1 MRFLGVWAA
10 AAAIFL
16 PTLAIADEDPRP
28 EQACHFGAY
37 RLPDGGLLTLAPS
50 DPPNLRYRLRDGTAG
65 KLWPTPDGGFEGGDG
80 WSVRTPV
87 TVRARFGACG
97 ADRFSWQRADGP
109 PGDARRVPLPVEPVT
124 FMSGKDRLYGELVL
138 PESGAP
144 KAVVVLQY
152 GSGTDSAVLNNYL
165 QYMPPLDG
173 VAVFVFD
180 KRGTGRSGG
189 DRTLLFPTMA
199 ADMAAAVDAVRARPA
214 MRGVPLG
221 LMGESQGGWVA
232 PLAAT
237 LRKVDFV
244 VASYGLA
251 VSPVGEDRDEVA
263 QSVRAH
269 GPKALAQAHTLHLA
283 AMRLANSRFLEGQ
296 AEFERLKA
304 LYRDEPWFKDVG
316 GDFTGTL
323 AATPPEKLGEIRA
336 MFDFPY
342 DLEYEPEPVLAR
354 LKTPML
360 WVLAG
365 KDTEAP
371 HETTLA
377 VLQKL
382 QAARSPIDVAVFP
395 NADHAMIEMGP
406 GPDGQP
412 KRMGRLS
419 PGYFDLLTD
428 WIVRRRLAG
437 PYGAATLIPRRYS
450 SSGTP

>member
-1 MRFLGVWAA
+1 MRDFAA
-10 AAAIFL
+10 WVAVAAILF
-16 PTLAIADEDPRP
+16 PAMAVADDDPAP

-65 KLWPTPDGGFEGGDG
+65 KLWPAPDGGFEGGEG

-87 TVRARFGACG
+87 TTRATFGACG
-97 ADRFSWQRADGP
+97 ANTFSWRRGDGP
-109 PGDARRVPLPVEPVT
+109 AVEARRVPLPVEPIT
-124 FMSGKDRLYGELVL
+124 FTSGKDRLYGELVL
-138 PESGAP
+138 PETGTP
-144 KAVVVLQY
+144 KAIVVLQY
-152 GSGTDSAVLNNYL
+152 GSGSDSAVLNNYV
-165 QYMPPLDG
+165 QYMLPLDG

-189 DRTLLFPTMA
+189 GMTMDFHTLA
-199 ADMAAAVDAVRARPA
+199 QDMAAAVDAVRARPA
-214 MRGVPLG
+214 AKGVPLG

-244 VASYGLA
+244 VASYSLA

-263 QSVRAH
+263 QSVQAY
-269 GPKALAQAHTLHLA
+269 GPKALAQANTLHLA
-283 AMRLANSRFLEGQ
+283 AMRIANSHFREGMD
-296 AEFERLKA
+296 EFDRLKA
-304 LYRDEPWFKDVG
+304 LYKDEPWFKDVG

-323 AATPPEKLGEIRA
+323 AATPPEKLAEIKA

-365 KDTEAP
+365 QDTEAP

-377 VLQKL
+377 VLKRL

-395 NADHAMIEMGP
+395 NADHGMIAVAP
-406 GPDGQP
+406 GPDGKP
-412 KRMGRLS
+412 KAVGRLAL
-419 PGYFDLLTD
+419 GYFDLLAD
-428 WIVRRRLAG
+428 WIVRRRLDG
-437 PYGAATLIPRRYS
+437 PYGAATLIPRR
-450 SSGTP
+450 

>member
-1 MRFLGVWAA
+1 MRAFGIWAA
-10 AAAIFL
+10 AVAILF
-16 PTLAIADEDPRP
+16 PAMAIAGDDPPP

-37 RLPDGGLLTLAPS
+37 RLPDGALLTLAPS
-50 DPPNLRYRLRDGTAG
+50 DSPNLRYRMRDGTAG
-65 KLWPTPDGGFEGGDG
+65 KLYPTPDGGYEGGDG

-87 TVRARFGACG
+87 TTRARFGPCG
-97 ADRFSWQRADGP
+97 AGHFSWRRGDGSAVE
-109 PGDARRVPLPVEPVT
+109 ARRVPLPVEPIT
-124 FMSGKDRLYGELVL
+124 FTSGTTRLYGELVL
-138 PESGAP
+138 PAAGTP

-152 GSGTDSAVLNNYL
+152 GSGSDSAVLNNYV
-165 QYMPPLDG
+165 QYMLPLDG

-189 DRTLLFPTMA
+189 GLSMDFRTLA
-199 ADMAAAVDAVRARPA
+199 GDMAAAVDAVRARPA
-214 MRGVPLG
+214 AKGVPLG

-263 QSVRAH
+263 QSVQAH
-269 GPKALAQAHTLHLA
+269 GPNALAQANTLHLA
-283 AMRLANSRFLEGQ
+283 AMRLANSHFREGQ
-296 AEFERLKA
+296 DELERLKA

-323 AATPPEKLGEIRA
+323 AMTPAEKLGEIRA

-342 DLEYEPEPVLAR
+342 DLEYEPEPVLAQ
-354 LKTPML
+354 LNTPML

-365 KDTEAP
+365 QDTEAP

-377 VLQKL
+377 VLRKL
-382 QAARSPIDVAVFP
+382 QAAHAPIDVALFP
-395 NADHAMIEMGP
+395 TADHGMIEVAP
-406 GPDGQP
+406 GPDG
-412 KRMGRLS
+412 KAKAVGRLS
-419 PGYFDLLTD
+419 PGYFDLLAD
-428 WIVRRRLAG
+428 WIVRQRLEG
-437 PYGAATLIPRRYS
+437 SYGAATLIPRR
-450 SSGTP
+450 

>member
-1 MRFLGVWAA
+1 VRAFGVWAA
-10 AAAIFL
+10 VAAILFPAAA
-16 PTLAIADEDPRP
+16 AADDDPSP

-65 KLWPTPDGGFEGGDG
+65 KLWPAPGGGFEGGDG

-87 TVRARFGACG
+87 TVRAQFGPCG
-97 ADRFSWQRADGP
+97 ADRFTRQKGDGP
-109 PGDARRVPLPVEPVT
+109 AVEAQRVPLPVEPIT
-124 FMSGKDRLYGELVL
+124 FASGKERLYGELVL
-138 PESGAP
+138 PERGAP
-144 KAVVVLQY
+144 KAIVVLQY
-152 GSGTDSAVLNNYL
+152 GSGSDSAVLNNYV
-165 QYMPPLDG
+165 QYMLPLDG
-173 VAVFVFD
+173 IAVFVFD

-189 DRTLLFPTMA
+189 GRTMDFHQMA
-199 ADMAAAVDAVRARPA
+199 RDMAAAVDAIRDRPQA
-214 MRGVPLG
+214 KGVPLG

-244 VASYGLA
+244 VASYSLA

-263 QSVRAH
+263 QSVQAY
-269 GPKALAQAHTLHLA
+269 GPKALAQANTLHLA
-283 AMRLANSRFLEGQ
+283 AMRIANSHFREGQ
-296 AEFERLKA
+296 VEFERLKA

-323 AATPPEKLGEIRA
+323 AATPPEKLGEIKA

-365 KDTEAP
+365 RDTEAP
-371 HETTLA
+371 HESTLA
-377 VLQKL
+377 VLRRL
-382 QAARSPIDVAVFP
+382 QARRSPIDVAVFP
-395 NADHAMIEMGP
+395 NADHAMIEVAP
-406 GPDGQP
+406 GPDGKP
-412 KRMGRLS
+412 KAVGRLS
-419 PGYFDLLTD
+419 PGYFDLLAD
-428 WIVRRRLAG
+428 WIVRRRLEG